1 MKYPIYRKY
10 AGIEVWFKITSDT
23 SFIEIK
29 KMGTKILISKVEA
42 IQFPEKILIQD
53 MISLHENRW
62 EQVDQVVVEDI
73 LKAEK
78 FI

>member
-1 MKYPIYRKY
+1 MNYPIYRKY
-10 AGIEVWFKITSDT
+10 TGIAVWFKITSDL

-29 KMGTKILISKVEA
+29 KIGTRTLITKVEA

-62 EQVDQVVVEDI
+62 QEVDQEVVEEI
-73 LKAEK
+73 LKAEN
-78 FI
+78 FT